1 MFITQAQ
8 FSTIQWNINE
18 SRLFTIQYELWRS
31 NNSKFR
37 TQYAEISHLGS
48 LGKNLKIVITK
59 REDTNRG
66 LGGKKF

>member
-1 MFITQAQ
+1 MKVGFFI
-8 FSTIQWNINE
+8 
-18 SRLFTIQYELWRS
+18 IQYELWRS

-59 REDTNRG
+59 QEDTNRE

>member
-1 MFITQAQ
+1 MKVGF
-8 FSTIQWNINE
+8 
-18 SRLFTIQYELWRS
+18 FTIQYELWRS

-48 LGKNLKIVITK
+48 LSKNLKVAITK

>member
-1 MFITQAQ
+1 MKVGF
-8 FSTIQWNINE
+8 
-18 SRLFTIQYELWRS
+18 FTIQYELWRS